1 MTIVELSLKIFFIIT
16 PFFVLST
23 FLSLTIDNSEK
34 ERRLIALKTV
44 FAVFISCIVL
54 FFAGQPIFSLFG
66 ITLDS
71 FRVGT
76 GALLFLSA
84 VKLVNDKKA
93 DINPK
98 DDDISVVPLAVPIT
112 VGPATTGTIL
122 VMGAEMKSVADRLDG
137 VLSIAIAVF
146 LLAVILYLSGSI
158 ERILKKKGVSIL
170 SKLTGLIVAA
180 ISAQMVLTGVKGF
193 ILQ

>member
-1 MTIVELSLKIFFIIT
+1 MHIVELSLKIFFIIT

-23 FLSLTIDNSEK
+23 FLSLTIDCTES
-34 ERRLIALKTV
+34 ERRKTALKTV
-44 FAVFISCIVL
+44 FAVLISCIVL
-54 FFAGQPIFSLFG
+54 FFAGQLIFDLFG

-84 VKLVNDKKA
+84 VKLVNDKTTEMK
-93 DINPK
+93 PR
-98 DDDISVVPLAVPIT
+98 DDDISVVPLAIPIT

-122 VMGAEMKSVADRLDG
+122 VMGAEMNTASEKVHG
-137 VLSIAIAVF
+137 ILSIVIAVF
-146 LLAVILYLSGSI
+146 FLTIILYLSGSM
-158 ERILKKKGVSIL
+158 ERLLKKKGVSIL

-180 ISAQMVLTGVKGF
+180 ISAQMILTGVKGF
-193 ILQ
+193 LD